1 MGLSDLVPYLVIAGQ
16 LLILFK
22 VFSTFYL
29 QVLLSPQGDY
39 PPAKSIDIKWLP
51 VMQVEQRWIQG
62 GLLAVLAFQLWR
74 KFGQSHRQRAADKEE
89 WV

>member
-29 QVLLSPQGDY
+29 LSPQGGS
-39 PPAKSIDIKWLP
+39 PPALSIEI
-51 VMQVEQRWIQG
+51 E
-62 GLLAVLAFQLWR
+62 
-74 KFGQSHRQRAADKEE
+74 
-89 WV
+89 

>member
-22 VFSTFYL
+22 
-29 QVLLSPQGDY
+29 
-39 PPAKSIDIKWLP
+39 
-51 VMQVEQRWIQG
+51 VEQRWIQG

-89 WV
+89 

>member
-29 QVLLSPQGDY
+29 QVLLSPQGDS
-39 PPAKSIDIKWLP
+39 PPALSIDLRLSDCLL
-51 VMQVEQRWIQG
+51 QVEQRWIQG

-89 WV
+89 